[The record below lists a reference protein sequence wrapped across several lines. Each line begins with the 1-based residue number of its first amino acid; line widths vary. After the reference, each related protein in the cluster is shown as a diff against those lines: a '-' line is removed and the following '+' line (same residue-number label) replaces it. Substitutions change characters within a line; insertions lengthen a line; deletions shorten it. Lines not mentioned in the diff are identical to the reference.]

1 MRREEKI
8 VFEVFDQ
15 EENIPGKLKD
25 LFKEALKAAETAYA
39 PYSQFKVGCSVLLES
54 GEIILGNNQENGAYP
69 SGLCAERVA
78 LFSALS
84 THPGKKIAGVAIA
97 CLPAEGIEADPSPC
111 GSCRQIMIE
120 AEQRNGSPV
129 PLVFGGKKGPFFHFS
144 SISALLPLPFR
155 LKA

>member
-84 THPGKKIAGVAIA
+84 TYPQKVLRPI
-97 CLPAEGIEADPSPC
+97 
-111 GSCRQIMIE
+111 
-120 AEQRNGSPV
+120 
-129 PLVFGGKKGPFFHFS
+129 
-144 SISALLPLPFR
+144 PLPVAPAGR
-155 LKA
+155 